1 MYIESRSVLFVYT
14 HKETLSCTG
23 FWLDFPR
30 VLQQNRDE
38 VPRLVITAKSKRT
51 LKKNIVKF
59 TYLKKVTKTIYTD
72 TIPEKKNKK
81 PIIFHIS
88 KRNQNTKH
96 FMKCLV

>member
-38 VPRLVITAKSKRT
+38 VPRLVITAKSKRKLKT
-51 LKKNIVKF
+51 NHSQIYKLKKSNENNIHRYNSRKKK
-59 TYLKKVTKTIYTD
+59 LKT
-72 TIPEKKNKK
+72 
-81 PIIFHIS
+81 H
-88 KRNQNTKH
+88 H
-96 FMKCLV
+96 FSYKQT